1 MLRNTPEAIIVDL
14 SIFVV
19 EFERR
24 NFIGLIDLI
33 PNAIP
38 NGHGTPVVKFR
49 REEIEVAHQQ
59 CFKYSNGKLC
69 LEQARKK
76 LINHDPIWLKWP
88 HEPTKMYLGI
98 HPSTQ
103 VGTHHIIPQL

>member
-76 LINHDPIWLKWP
+76 IDQ
-88 HEPTKMYLGI
+88 
-98 HPSTQ
+98 S
-103 VGTHHIIPQL
+103 